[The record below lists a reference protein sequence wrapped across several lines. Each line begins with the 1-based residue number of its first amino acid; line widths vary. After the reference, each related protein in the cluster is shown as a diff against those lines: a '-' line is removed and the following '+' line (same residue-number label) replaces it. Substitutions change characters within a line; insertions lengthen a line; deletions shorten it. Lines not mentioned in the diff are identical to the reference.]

1 MTTTLK
7 TEILEKLQKPLVLA
21 SPQEFNPQEVAV
33 AIQTKLNSIF
43 GPFGW
48 DQEFIEVFDSDKL
61 FALKCTISFTTTQ
74 DNENVVYKKQQS
86 TTVNRDDVH
95 VYERLF
101 IRTAQLLGV
110 NTEASNA
117 VDCSSTKITLAQE
130 EQSVSST
137 TATTSAVEA
146 INQNSSAVTQAQHE
160 VVQPIKIDV
169 ETKVEPPPS
178 VNPVL
183 SAKDILNSRAGAHEP
198 IKPGVYLRQEN
209 KDASTPAATT
219 PDSQPVEAAEQNIA
233 PLTDATIVDLPE
245 AERKLVQEMLH
256 KLETVSPTIV
266 KTYITGPKGKERL
279 TERSL
284 NYLLSKISEKLLPNQ

>member
-7 TEILEKLQKPLVLA
+7 TEILEKLQQPLVLT
-21 SPQEFNPQEVAV
+21 SPQEFNPQDVAV

-61 FALKCTISFTTTQ
+61 FALKCTISFTTIQ
-74 DNENVVYKKQQS
+74 NDENVVYKKQQT
-86 TTVNRDDVH
+86 TTVNREDVH

-110 NTEASNA
+110 NTD
-117 VDCSSTKITLAQE
+117 VSTTTNPLSTTSTTTQE
-130 EQSVSST
+130 EKPVSSIP
-137 TATTSAVEA
+137 TTSITSVAVVDQNLSTVTPSQPEVSQK
-146 INQNSSAVTQAQHE
+146 INDA
-160 VVQPIKIDV
+160 
-169 ETKVEPPPS
+169 ETKVEVSSASTPA
-178 VNPVL
+178 L

-198 IKPGVYLRQEN
+198 IKPGVYSKQES
-209 KDASTPAATT
+209 KDTPTPTIVT
-219 PDSQPVEAAEQNIA
+219 PDSQSVSSVEQNLA

-284 NYLLSKISEKLLPNQ
+284 NYLLSKISEKLSPKQ